1 MRGLRGEPVPGT
13 AEGRR
18 TAVDRLFELLMPLLL
33 RWTHRRL
40 PPRARRRM
48 DSADLIQE
56 ALVGVLE
63 HLPDLDERSPERVQ
77 AYAQQAIRN
86 RIRDEIRR
94 AGKVEVAGGANR
106 SGTASSDASP
116 LDDAIDSEDQR
127 RFRAALARL
136 DPGDRELIVGRVD
149 RGLDYRTLAARTG
162 RPSAEA
168 ARVAVRRAVLRLA
181 REMGRDETGGTAN
194 GAAPIRSD
202 YSR

>member
-1 MRGLRGEPVPGT
+1 MRGVRGERVPG
-13 AEGRR
+13 AADRRR
-18 TAVDRLFELLMPLLL
+18 TAVDRLFELLMPMLL

-94 AGKVEVAGGANR
+94 ADKVEVSGGDGRA
-106 SGTASSDASP
+106 GTASRDASP
-116 LDDAIDSEDQR
+116 LDDAMESEDQL
-127 RFRAALARL
+127 RFRAALDRL

-149 RGLDYRTLAARTG
+149 RGLDYETLASRTG

-181 REMGRDETGGTAN
+181 REMGRED
-194 GAAPIRSD
+194 
-202 YSR
+202 

>member
-1 MRGLRGEPVPGT
+1 MRGARGVRSPG
-13 AEGRR
+13 AADRR
-18 TAVDRLFELLMPLLL
+18 RSAVDRLFELLMPTLL

-94 AGKVEVAGGANR
+94 ADKVEVSGGDGRA
-106 SGTASSDASP
+106 GTASGDASP
-116 LDDAIDSEDQR
+116 LDAAIESEDQL
-127 RFRAALARL
+127 RFRAALDRL
-136 DPGDRELIVGRVD
+136 DPADRDLIVGRVD
-149 RGLDYRTLAARTG
+149 RGLDYETLAARTG
-162 RPSAEA
+162 RPTAEA

-181 REMGRDETGGTAN
+181 REMGRD
-194 GAAPIRSD
+194 D
-202 YSR
+202 